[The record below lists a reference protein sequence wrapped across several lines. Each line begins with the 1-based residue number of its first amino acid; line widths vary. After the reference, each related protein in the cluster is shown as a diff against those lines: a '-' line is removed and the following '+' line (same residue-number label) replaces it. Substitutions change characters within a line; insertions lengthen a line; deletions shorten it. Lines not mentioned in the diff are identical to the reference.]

1 MRKRKKSPIEYRL
14 SIFPS
19 HGELPMKRSM
29 VFRLETV
36 KEFSNFSYA
45 IAVEEQTIGDAIVW
59 KVHGLR
65 APEISLPAV
74 GPATY
79 EKQYEN
85 LRGVYSFTVMKLD
98 GVENTFTLDIVDEK
112 VSVVKT
118 PKHRFLEISIPAHA
132 ITAAPEA

>member
-1 MRKRKKSPIEYRL
+1 MRKKKKSPIEYRL

-19 HGELPMKRSM
+19 RGEVPMKHGM

-36 KEFSNFSYA
+36 KEFTNFSYA
-45 IAVEEQTIGDAIVW
+45 IAVEEQMAGDAIVW

-65 APEISLPAV
+65 APEISLPAI

-85 LRGVYSFTVMKLD
+85 LRGVFSFTVMKLD

-118 PKHRFLEISIPAHA
+118 PKHRFLEIFIPAHA
-132 ITAAPEA
+132 MTAAPES

>member
-19 HGELPMKRSM
+19 HGEVPMKRAM

-45 IAVEEQTIGDAIVW
+45 IAVEEQMTGDAIIW

-79 EKQYEN
+79 DKQYQN

-98 GVENTFTLDIVDEK
+98 GVENTFTLEIVDEK
-112 VSVVKT
+112 VSVIKM
-118 PKHRFLEISIPAHA
+118 PRHRFLEILTPAHA
-132 ITAAPEA
+132 MTTAPET

>member
-1 MRKRKKSPIEYRL
+1 
-14 SIFPS
+14 
-19 HGELPMKRSM
+19 M

-45 IAVEEQTIGDAIVW
+45 IAVEEQMTEDAIIW

-112 VSVVKT
+112 VSVIKT
-118 PKHRFLEISIPAHA
+118 PRHRFLEILTPAHA
-132 ITAAPEA
+132 MTSTLEA

>member
-19 HGELPMKRSM
+19 HTELPMKHAM

-45 IAVEEQTIGDAIVW
+45 IAVEERMTDDAIIW

-79 EKQYEN
+79 EKKYEN
-85 LRGVYSFTVMKLD
+85 LRRVHSFTIVKLD
-98 GVENTFTLDIVDEK
+98 GVENTFSLDIVDEK
-112 VSVVKT
+112 VSVIKT
-118 PKHRFLEISIPAHA
+118 PRHRFLEILTPAHA
-132 ITAAPEA
+132 TATAPET